1 MTATAAPISE
11 TTVCATTANRLVVA
25 RRPFTC
31 AIVALVAASLLT
43 AACASTPKR
52 TGPGGPPAAEQG
64 HGRSNAMV
72 SGDDSGLGISGA
84 ETPPELRAI
93 VAAPYVLPTPPD
105 CAAVAHE
112 IAGLDDLLGPDV
124 DAPPPAKADLE
135 HSAGQAFGSAVRGA
149 IPYRW
154 VLRWMTQAGRLDREL
169 REAVLAGTARRG
181 FLKGVQKGLA
191 CPAPPK
197 VATR

>member
-1 MTATAAPISE
+1 MTATAAPTSAP
-11 TTVCATTANRLVVA
+11 TACVTTANRFVVA
-25 RRPFTC
+25 RHLFPG
-31 AIVALVAASLLT
+31 AAVALVAVSLLT

-52 TGPGGPPAAEQG
+52 AGPGGPPVAEQG

-72 SGDDSGLGISGA
+72 SGGDSGLGISGA
-84 ETPPELRAI
+84 DTPPELRAV

-105 CAAVAHE
+105 CTAVARE
-112 IAGLDDLLGPDV
+112 IADLDGLLGPDV

-154 VLRWMTQAGRLDREL
+154 VLRWMTQAGRLDQEL
-169 REAVLAGTARRG
+169 RQAILAGTARRG